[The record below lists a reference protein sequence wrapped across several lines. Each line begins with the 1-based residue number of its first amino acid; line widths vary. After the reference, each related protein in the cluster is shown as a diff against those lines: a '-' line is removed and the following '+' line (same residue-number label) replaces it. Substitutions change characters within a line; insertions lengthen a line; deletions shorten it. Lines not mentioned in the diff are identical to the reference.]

1 MPLHSARYN
10 GVTAQSILDRYALA
24 ELTGQQ
30 WFSNAAPQYW
40 AFTLSNNAT
49 DGTQL
54 WVYDARARSS
64 ANAYPD
70 GTINPLGNTN
80 PIIGGGGNTPPLN
93 SFALVSNSFGETN
106 TAAFITFS
114 APASIVAG
122 NVLVAL
128 IQTGNNPYTAVN
140 PPSADWQL
148 MASISGTS
156 LTPCLTIW
164 TKIATGSEPGT
175 YTWTLS
181 GGVTSAINGAMAQF
195 TGNDQGNFADSGLA
209 EFNPSVTGS
218 YVANGITTTQPKD
231 LVVGVWGC
239 VDPGTGTITV
249 PPGFTALTP
258 RTGYAFKYSW
268 GYATFPQGP
277 TGDQTATQ
285 TDPTPY
291 SAGMVAIKAGKQGN
305 TSGQTVQVP
314 TQSQTPVL
322 PGLFTMSYSTSPLI
336 LPGLI
341 NWLPPVCFYDWARE
355 AALAIVQPG
364 QAYSLAGI
372 SPEKAAWSSITW
384 LAIAASS

>member
-30 WFSNAAPQYW
+30 WFSNATAQFW
-40 AFTLSNNAT
+40 AFTLFNNAT
-49 DGTQL
+49 DGTML
-54 WVYDARARSS
+54 WIYDARARSS
-64 ANAYPD
+64 GSAYPD

-93 SFALVSNSFGETN
+93 AFAPVSNSFNETN
-106 TAAFITFS
+106 TAAFLDVP
-114 APASIVAG
+114 APASITAG
-122 NVLVAL
+122 NILVAL
-128 IQTGNNPYTAVN
+128 IQVGTVPYKAVN

-148 MASISGTS
+148 MAQIDGTS
-156 LTPCLTIW
+156 ITPGLTIW
-164 TKIATGSEPGT
+164 AKLATGSEPGT

-181 GGVTSAINGAMAQF
+181 GGITSAINGAIVQF
-195 TGNDQGNFADSGLA
+195 TGNDQGNYFDSGLA
-209 EFNPSVTGS
+209 DFDPSPTLLFL
-218 YVANGITTTQPKD
+218 ANGITTTQPND
-231 LVVGVWGC
+231 LVIGIWGC
-239 VDPGTGTITV
+239 DLNPGGLLAV
-249 PPGFTALTP
+249 APGFTALTP
-258 RTGYAFKYSW
+258 RNGYAFRYVW

-277 TGDQTATQ
+277 TGDQTASNTAAIG
-285 TDPTPY
+285 Y
-291 SAGMVAIKAGKQGN
+291 SAGLVAIKAGKQGN

-372 SPEKAAWSSITW
+372 SPEQAAWGSVTW

>member
-10 GVTAQSILDRYALA
+10 GVTAQSILDRYALS
-24 ELTGQQ
+24 ELTAQQ
-30 WFSNAAPQYW
+30 WFTNAAPQYW

-54 WVYDARARSS
+54 WIYDARARSVGAGFPS
-64 ANAYPD
+64 
-70 GTINPLGNTN
+70 GTINPNGNTN

-93 SFALVSNSFGETN
+93 QFALVSNSFGEIN
-106 TAAFITFS
+106 TSPFITFS
-114 APASIVAG
+114 APASISAG

-128 IQTGNNPYTAVN
+128 IQTGDNPYKAVN

-148 MASISGTS
+148 MAFVIGTS

-164 TKIATGSEPGT
+164 AKLATGSEPGT

-181 GGVTSAINGAMAQF
+181 SGITSAINGAIAQF
-195 TGNDQGNFADSGLA
+195 TGNDTGNFADSGLA
-209 EFNPSVTGS
+209 EFYGPPTAN
-218 YVANGITTTQPKD
+218 YVANGITTTQPGD

-239 VDPGTGTITV
+239 VDPGTGAITI
-249 PPGFTALTP
+249 PPGFTAITP
-258 RTGYAFKYSW
+258 RTGYAFKYAW
-268 GYATFPQGP
+268 GYATFPQGA

-285 TDPTPY
+285 SDPIGY
-291 SAGMVAIKAGKQGN
+291 SAGLVAIKAGKQGN

-322 PGLFTMSYSTSPLI
+322 PGLFTMSYSPSPLI

-341 NWLPPVCFYDWARE
+341 NWLPPACDYDWARE

-372 SPEKAAWSSITW
+372 SPEEAAWASVTW
-384 LAIAASS
+384 LAIGAM

>member
-30 WFSNAAPQYW
+30 WFSNATAQYW
-40 AFTLSNNAT
+40 AFTLFNNAT
-49 DGTQL
+49 DGTML

-64 ANAYPD
+64 ATAYPD

-93 SFALVSNSFGETN
+93 AFALVSTSHAEVNTN
-106 TAAFITFS
+106 ITITVN

-122 NVLVAL
+122 NALVAL
-128 IQTGNNPYTAVN
+128 VQTGNNSHKAVVA
-140 PPSADWQL
+140 PSDAWQL
-148 MASISGTS
+148 LAYVDGTTV
-156 LTPCLTIW
+156 TPCLTIW
-164 TKIATGSEPGT
+164 ALLAGASEPGT
-175 YTWTLS
+175 YIWTLT
-181 GGVTSAINGAMAQF
+181 GGITSAINVGMAQF
-195 TGNDQGNFADSGLA
+195 TGNLQGNFADSGLA
-209 EFNPSVTGS
+209 EFYPTPTPNFL
-218 YVANGITTTQPKD
+218 ANGITTTQPAD

-239 VDPGTGTITV
+239 VDPGTGVLAV
-249 PPGFTALTP
+249 PPGFTPIFNQA
-258 RTGYAFKYSW
+258 GYAFKYTW
-268 GYATFPQGP
+268 GYATFPQGA
-277 TGDQTATQ
+277 TGDQTAT
-285 TDPTPY
+285 TTAPTAY
-291 SAGMVAIKAGKQGN
+291 SAGLVAIKAGKQGN

-322 PGLFTMSYSTSPLI
+322 PGLFTMSYSASPLI

-341 NWLPPVCFYDWARE
+341 NWLPPACFYDWARE

-372 SPEKAAWSSITW
+372 SPEKAAWGSVTW
-384 LAIAASS
+384 LSIASQ